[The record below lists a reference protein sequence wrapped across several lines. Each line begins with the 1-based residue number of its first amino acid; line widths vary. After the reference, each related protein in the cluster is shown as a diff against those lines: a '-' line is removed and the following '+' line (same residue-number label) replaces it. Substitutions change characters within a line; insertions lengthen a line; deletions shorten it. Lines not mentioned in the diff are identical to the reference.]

1 MATVKEATQSA
12 MAFVR
17 ESLGLERTENLQL
30 EEIESAKEGPHDA
43 GESL

>member
-1 MATVKEATQSA
+1 MVTIKEATQSA
-12 MAFVR
+12 MAFAQ
-17 ESLGLERTENLQL
+17 ESLGEGRTAYLQL